1 MTQIESEKNFPTVK
15 NLPKHLGIIM
25 DGNGRWAKLRGKRR
39 IFGHEAGV
47 LKAREL
53 VETCVRL
60 RIEALTLYA
69 FSAENWSR
77 PTKEVSGLM
86 KLFEKTIE
94 KYTGLLIDNQVRFK
108 QVGTRTLLPK
118 ILQRKLEQMEAITS
132 QNEGLKLTLAIGYG
146 AQQDIIGAVKNIIDD
161 SNQGKIEKD
170 NIDESLFS
178 NYLSFNHLPSLD
190 LIIRTSGETRLS
202 NFMLWEAA
210 YSEIHFTETLWPNF
224 EEQEFI
230 EILENYSKSERR
242 YGSIKKEA
250 ELKKA

>member
-1 MTQIESEKNFPTVK
+1 MTQIESEKNLSTIQ

-39 IFGHEAGV
+39 IFGHETGV

-77 PTKEVSGLM
+77 PAKEVNGLM
-86 KLFEKTIE
+86 KLFGKTIE

-108 QVGTRTLLPK
+108 QVGTRRLLPK

-161 SNQGKIEKD
+161 TNQGKIEKD
-170 NIDESLFS
+170 AIDESLFS
-178 NYLSFNHLPSLD
+178 NYLSFNHLPKLD
-190 LIIRTSGETRLS
+190 LVIRTSGETRLS

-242 YGSIKKEA
+242 YGSIKKEV

>member
-77 PTKEVSGLM
+77 PAKEVSGLM

-178 NYLSFNHLPSLD
+178 NYL
-190 LIIRTSGETRLS
+190 
-202 NFMLWEAA
+202 
-210 YSEIHFTETLWPNF
+210 
-224 EEQEFI
+224 
-230 EILENYSKSERR
+230 
-242 YGSIKKEA
+242 
-250 ELKKA
+250 

>member
-1 MTQIESEKNFPTVK
+1 MTQIKSEKNFLTIQ

-39 IFGHEAGV
+39 IFGHETGV

-77 PTKEVSGLM
+77 PAKEVNGLM
-86 KLFEKTIE
+86 KLFERTIE

-108 QVGTRTLLPK
+108 QVGKRTLLPK

-161 SNQGKIEKD
+161 LNQGKIEND
-170 NIDESLFS
+170 VIDESLFS
-178 NYLSFNHLPSLD
+178 DYL
-190 LIIRTSGETRLS
+190 
-202 NFMLWEAA
+202 
-210 YSEIHFTETLWPNF
+210 
-224 EEQEFI
+224 
-230 EILENYSKSERR
+230 
-242 YGSIKKEA
+242 
-250 ELKKA
+250 

>member
-1 MTQIESEKNFPTVK
+1 MTQIKSEKNIPTIQ

-39 IFGHEAGV
+39 IFGHEEGV

-77 PTKEVSGLM
+77 PAKEVGGLM
-86 KLFEKTIE
+86 KLLERSIE
-94 KYTGLLIDNQVRFK
+94 RYTGLLIDNQVCFK
-108 QVGTRTLLPK
+108 QVGKRTLLPK
-118 ILQRKLEQMEAITS
+118 ILQRKLKQMEAITS

-146 AQQDIIGAVKNIIDD
+146 AQQDIIRAVKNIIDD
-161 SNQGKIEKD
+161 SNQGKIERD

-178 NYLSFNHLPSLD
+178 DYLSFNHLPNLD

-224 EEQEFI
+224 EEQEFF

-242 YGSIKKEA
+242 YGSIKKEV

>member
-1 MTQIESEKNFPTVK
+1 MTQIKSEKNFPTIQ

-77 PTKEVSGLM
+77 PAKEVNSLM

-108 QVGTRTLLPK
+108 QVGKRTLLPK

-132 QNEGLKLTLAIGYG
+132 QNKGLKLTLAIGYG

-161 SNQGKIEKD
+161 SNQGKIEND
-170 NIDESLFS
+170 AIDESLFS
-178 NYLSFNHLPSLD
+178 NYLSFNHLPNLD

-230 EILENYSKSERR
+230 EILENFSKSERR
-242 YGSIKKEA
+242 YGSIKKEV

>member
-1 MTQIESEKNFPTVK
+1 
-15 NLPKHLGIIM
+15 
-25 DGNGRWAKLRGKRR
+25 
-39 IFGHEAGV
+39 
-47 LKAREL
+47 
-53 VETCVRL
+53 
-60 RIEALTLYA
+60 
-69 FSAENWSR
+69 
-77 PTKEVSGLM
+77 M

-108 QVGTRTLLPK
+108 QVGTRRSLPK

-161 SNQGKIEKD
+161 SNQGKITND
-170 NIDESLFS
+170 AIDESLFS
-178 NYLSFNHLPSLD
+178 NYLSFNHLPNLD
-190 LIIRTSGETRLS
+190 LIISTSGETRLS

-230 EILENYSKSERR
+230 EILENFSKSERR
-242 YGSIKKEA
+242 FGSIKKEV

>member
-77 PTKEVSGLM
+77 PAKEVSGLM

-178 NYLSFNHLPSLD
+178 NYLINHLPSLD

>member
-1 MTQIESEKNFPTVK
+1 MTQIKSNKNFPTIQ

-77 PTKEVSGLM
+77 PAKEVNSLM

-108 QVGTRTLLPK
+108 QVGKRTLLPK

-132 QNEGLKLTLAIGYG
+132 QNKGLKLTLAIGYG

-161 SNQGKIEKD
+161 SNQGKIEND
-170 NIDESLFS
+170 AIDESLFS
-178 NYLSFNHLPSLD
+178 NYLSFNHLPNLD

-230 EILENYSKSERR
+230 EILENFSKSERR
-242 YGSIKKEA
+242 YGSIKKEV

>member
-1 MTQIESEKNFPTVK
+1 MTQIESEKNLPTIQ

-77 PTKEVSGLM
+77 PAKEVSGLM
-86 KLFEKTIE
+86 KLFVKTLE

-108 QVGTRTLLPK
+108 QVGKRTLLPK

-132 QNEGLKLTLAIGYG
+132 QNEGLQLTLAIGYG
-146 AQQDIIGAVKNIIDD
+146 AQQDIVEAVKNIIDHTND
-161 SNQGKIEKD
+161 GKFKKEA
-170 NIDESLFS
+170 IDESLFS
-178 NYLSFNHLPSLD
+178 DYLSFNHLPNLD

-224 EEQEFI
+224 AEQEFI

-242 YGSIKKEA
+242 FGSIDREVDQ
-250 ELKKA
+250 KKA

>member
-1 MTQIESEKNFPTVK
+1 
-15 NLPKHLGIIM
+15 
-25 DGNGRWAKLRGKRR
+25 
-39 IFGHEAGV
+39 
-47 LKAREL
+47 
-53 VETCVRL
+53 
-60 RIEALTLYA
+60 
-69 FSAENWSR
+69 
-77 PTKEVSGLM
+77 M
-86 KLFEKTIE
+86 KLFERTIE

-108 QVGTRTLLPK
+108 QVGKRTLLPK

-161 SNQGKIEKD
+161 LNQGKIEND
-170 NIDESLFS
+170 VIDESLFS
-178 NYLSFNHLPSLD
+178 DYLSFNHLPNLD

-230 EILENYSKSERR
+230 EILENFSKSERR
-242 YGSIKKEA
+242 YGSIKKEV
-250 ELKKA
+250 ELRKA